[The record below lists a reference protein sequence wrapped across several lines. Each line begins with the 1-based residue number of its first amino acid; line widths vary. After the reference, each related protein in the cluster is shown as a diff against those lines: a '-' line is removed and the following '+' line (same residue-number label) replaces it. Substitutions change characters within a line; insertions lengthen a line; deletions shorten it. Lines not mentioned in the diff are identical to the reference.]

1 MISWELAY
9 LAVAAFLASTL
20 AAVTGFGGGA
30 VLLPIMVAEFG
41 VRDAVP
47 IMTVGQLV
55 GNLSRVWFTR
65 RQLDWRVAGWFAVGA
80 IPLALVGGALFASA
94 PLRVLIRL
102 LGAFLVL
109 VVVWRYLRPSSPR
122 RSPVQSF
129 ALVGAV
135 ASFLSALLGTA
146 GPVAAPFFLS
156 YGLVKGAYIGTEA
169 LTAVVTHLTKL
180 VAYRRADLLT
190 IWSVEVGLALGVLM
204 IAGSF
209 VGTRIVS
216 RLPERLFV
224 KLVEAVLVLT
234 GAWFLVRG

>member
-1 MISWELAY
+1 VPESIVVF
-9 LAVAAFLASTL
+9 VAAFLASTL
-20 AAVTGFGGGA
+20 ASVTGFGGGA
-30 VLLPIMVAEFG
+30 VLIPLMVAEFG

-55 GNLSRVWFTR
+55 GNVSRAWFTR
-65 RQLDWRVAGWFAVGA
+65 RQLEWPVVGWFSVGA
-80 IPLALVGGALFASA
+80 VPLALLGGALFASA

-109 VVVWRYLRPSSPR
+109 VVVWRHIRPKAPGR
-122 RSPVQSF
+122 PAVHSF
-129 ALVGAV
+129 ALVGAG

-169 LTAVVTHLTKL
+169 LTAVVTHMTKL
-180 VAYRRADLLT
+180 VAYRRADVLSDSS
-190 IWSVEVGLALGVLM
+190 IAVGLLLGVVM

-209 VGTRIVS
+209 VGTRIVN

-224 KLVEAVLVLT
+224 RLVEAVLVLT
-234 GAWFLVRG
+234 GLWFLIRG

>member
-1 MISWELAY
+1 MPESLVVF
-9 LAVAAFLASTL
+9 VAAFLASTL
-20 AAVTGFGGGA
+20 ASATGFGGGA
-30 VLLPIMVAEFG
+30 VLLPLMVAEFG

-55 GNLSRVWFTR
+55 GNLSRAWFTR
-65 RQLDWRVAGWFAVGA
+65 RQLEWPVVGWFSVGA
-80 IPLALVGGALFASA
+80 VPLALLGGALFASA

-109 VVVWRYLRPSSPR
+109 VVVWRHIRPKALGRPA
-122 RSPVQSF
+122 VHSF
-129 ALVGAV
+129 VFVGGG

-180 VAYRRADLLT
+180 VAYRRADVLSDSS
-190 IWSVEVGLALGVLM
+190 IAVGLLLGVVM

-209 VGTRIVS
+209 VGTRIVN

-224 KLVEAVLVLT
+224 RLVEVVLVLT
-234 GAWFLVRG
+234 GLWFLIRG

>member
-1 MISWELAY
+1 MPETLG
-9 LAVAAFLASTL
+9 LFVAAFLASTL
-20 AAVTGFGGGA
+20 ASVTGFGGGA
-30 VLLPIMVAEFG
+30 VLLPLMVAEFG

-55 GNLSRVWFTR
+55 GNVSRVWFTR
-65 RQLDWRVAGWFAVGA
+65 RQLEWPVLGWFSVGA
-80 IPLALVGGALFASA
+80 VPLALLGGTLFASA

-109 VVVWRYLRPSSPR
+109 VVVWRHIRPKPPGRLSVR
-122 RSPVQSF
+122 SF

-180 VAYRRADLLT
+180 VAYRHAAVLT
-190 IWSVEVGLALGVLM
+190 GWSIGIGLMLGVVM

-209 VGTRIVS
+209 VGTRVVD

-224 KLVEAVLVLT
+224 RLVEAVLVLT
-234 GAWFLVRG
+234 GLWFLIRG